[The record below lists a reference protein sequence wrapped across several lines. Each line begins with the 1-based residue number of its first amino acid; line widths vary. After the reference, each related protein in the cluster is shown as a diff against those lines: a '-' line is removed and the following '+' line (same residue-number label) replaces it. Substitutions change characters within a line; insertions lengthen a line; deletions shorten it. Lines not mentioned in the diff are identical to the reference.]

1 MGVCVEG
8 VRRRG
13 GGGGINPLHSMECEN
28 NLVFLIW

>member
-13 GGGGINPLHSMECEN
+13 GGIDPLHSMEHEN

>member
-13 GGGGINPLHSMECEN
+13 GGGIDPLHSMEHEN